1 MVRKIV
7 KYGDPVLET
16 VCDPVPESE
25 FGSPQLHA
33 LVQDM
38 FHTMYDAR
46 GVGLAAPQVG
56 IPKRLTV
63 IDCTGGEAD
72 GQRHV
77 LINPEI
83 VSKEGRQ
90 LGEEG
95 CLSIPGFQEKVA
107 RPAKVRTRARTE
119 DGEWFEL
126 EARGTAR
133 AGNLS
138 RERSSERRSV
148 PPPRQ
153 QAQAQDHQA
162 QDPQPPK
169 ARRVGLGCVSC
180 SWGHRPSPRR
190 R

>member
-38 FHTMYDAR
+38 FQTMYDAR

-63 IDCTGGEAD
+63 IDCTGGEGD
-72 GQRHV
+72 CERHV

-126 EARGTAR
+126 EAEELLAR
-133 AGNLS
+133 AICHENDHLNGVLFLHHVSRLKRKIIKRKIRNL
-138 RERSSERRSV
+138 RKRGEW
-148 PPPRQ
+148 
-153 QAQAQDHQA
+153 D
-162 QDPQPPK
+162 
-169 ARRVGLGCVSC
+169 
-180 SWGHRPSPRR
+180 
-190 R
+190 